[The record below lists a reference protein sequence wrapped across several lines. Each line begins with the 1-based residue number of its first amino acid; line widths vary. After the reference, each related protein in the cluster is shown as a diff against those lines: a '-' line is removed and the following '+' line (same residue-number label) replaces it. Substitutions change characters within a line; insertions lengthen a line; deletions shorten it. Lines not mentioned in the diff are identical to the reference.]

1 MRNDNDEMEE
11 DGADNLTTGDQETIQ
26 EFYNKLNK
34 KNNTI
39 QQQNVMTTSN
49 LEEDAD
55 VGYNIM
61 RSKSNPSKI
70 ILKKNDDLEFEKKKK
85 LVGIQT
91 FNVITDII
99 NKINGASNVMTKLKI
114 LNNHITLYN
123 LNEFQIEFIST
134 KTNVILENDPKSLED
149 LHTKVCESE
158 VLKKFF
164 SLALKTRKEWYV
176 TKALILQEYLTI
188 SVNQNDNI
196 ILDKEFGKYFRFE
209 NNIKKSAWNEIVG
222 FNLDDTTL
230 KIYDKF
236 IVYDPSKTS
245 STSSISGIMKSARS
259 FLPDYDWGITKHLS
273 EHWGKYLMGG
283 AALAAMTASVALIGT
298 GPIIAMTAKA
308 FPYGGDGAKDDD
320 GNLILAG
327 KIVGKDDT
335 YGGHYML
342 LLQYIDQIINSC
354 AKKHQTEH
362 KWKWIVDN
370 DDFVPYDECEEIA
383 RKTKECAV
391 KLEDKKRA
399 DKIRLKESAEALKKM
414 RDELG
419 EDVPPEDGTKA
430 EYKRSRKHLKKQ
442 LKEGH
447 ITKATYKSLKKS
459 AKKLL
464 KK

>member
-1 MRNDNDEMEE
+1 MRKSMRNDDDDVEE

-34 KNNTI
+34 KNNSI

-99 NKINGASNVMTKLKI
+99 NKINSAPNVMTKLKI

-149 LHTKVCESE
+149 LHTKVCESPI
-158 VLKKFF
+158 LKKFL
-164 SLALKTRKEWYV
+164 SLPLKTRKEWYV
-176 TKALILQEYLTI
+176 TKMLILQEYLMI

-196 ILDKEFGKYFRFE
+196 VLDKEFGKYFKFE

-222 FNLDDTTL
+222 FNLDNTILLL
-230 KIYDKF
+230 KDDK
-236 IVYDPSKTS
+236 ILYDPSKTS
-245 STSSISGIMKSARS
+245 SSSSISSTMKSAVS
-259 FLPDYDWGITKHLS
+259 SLTDFVTS
-273 EHWGKYLMGG
+273 HWGKILATGSLLG
-283 AALAAMTASVALIGT
+283 AAKIAFIG
-298 GPIIAMTAKA
+298 
-308 FPYGGDGAKDDD
+308 YGVIRSMIPFDGAKTDD
-320 GNLILAG
+320 GKLILAG
-327 KIVGKDDT
+327 KIEGKDDT

-354 AKKHQTEH
+354 AKKHQEQH

-370 DDFVPYDECEEIA
+370 DDFVPYDECKEID
-383 RKTKECAV
+383 RKTRECAD
-391 KLEDKKRA
+391 KLEAEKKAGKREVEEMA
-399 DKIRLKESAEALKKM
+399 KALKA
-414 RDELG
+414 RSDELKVA
-419 EDVPPEDGTKA
+419 VPTVDGNKA

>member
-1 MRNDNDEMEE
+1 MRKSMRNDDDDVEE

-34 KNNTI
+34 KNNSI

-70 ILKKNDDLEFEKKKK
+70 ILKKNDDLEFQKKEK

-99 NKINGASNVMTKLKI
+99 NKINSAPNVMTKLKI

-134 KTNVILENDPKSLED
+134 KTNVILANDPKSLED
-149 LHTKVCESE
+149 LQTKVCESPI
-158 VLKKFF
+158 LKKFL
-164 SLALKTRKEWYV
+164 SLPLKTRKEWYV
-176 TKALILQEYLTI
+176 TKMLILQEYLMI

-196 ILDKEFGKYFRFE
+196 VLDKEFGKYFKFE

-222 FNLDDTTL
+222 FNLDDTIL
-230 KIYDKF
+230 LLEGDKIL
-236 IVYDPSKTS
+236 YDPSKTS
-245 STSSISGIMKSARS
+245 SSSSISSTMKSAVS
-259 FLPDYDWGITKHLS
+259 SLTDFVTS
-273 EHWGKYLMGG
+273 HWGKILATGSLLG
-283 AALAAMTASVALIGT
+283 AAKIAFIGY
-298 GPIIAMTAKA
+298 GVIRPML
-308 FPYGGDGAKDDD
+308 PYDGAKTAD
-320 GNLILAG
+320 GKLILAG
-327 KIVGKDDT
+327 KIEGKDDT

-354 AKKHQTEH
+354 AKKHQDQH

-370 DDFVPYDECEEIA
+370 DDFVPYDECEEME
-383 RKTKECAV
+383 RKKKECAD
-391 KLEDKKRA
+391 KLEAKKKADARELKEMEDELKKRRA
-399 DKIRLKESAEALKKM
+399 ATST
-414 RDELG
+414 
-419 EDVPPEDGTKA
+419 PDGNKA